1 MLEEKHNDVSGFKT
15 NVYQRK
21 ANIKQSN
28 ILIKRIFS
36 SVFDVETHSKLSF
49 RILVKKKL
57 KTTKNSIFLLNFIF
71 PRFGFY
77 FF

>member
-21 ANIKQSN
+21 AKIKQSN

-36 SVFDVETHSKLSF
+36 SAFHVESHSKLSF
-49 RILVKKKL
+49 RILFKKK
-57 KTTKNSIFLLNFIF
+57 T
-71 PRFGFY
+71 
-77 FF
+77 